1 MSIYKR
7 GSRSR
12 IFVGEKKVQNV
23 NNERKVKK
31 EKKGE
36 MRVKNERGPC
46 EGGGEDDVETVTL
59 TVLL

>member
-1 MSIYKR
+1 M
-7 GSRSR
+7 
-12 IFVGEKKVQNV
+12 